1 MKISL
6 TQKEVEFIVKTLDS
20 NYHSLFD
27 KDTKKEKLTI
37 SIIQKFIDSEN
48 RFDLANKLNAVDY
61 KKFRI
66 DINEKIILT

>member
-6 TQKEVEFIVKTLDS
+6 TQKEVEFIALTLDS
-20 NYHSLFD
+20 NYHNLFD

-37 SIIQKFIDSEN
+37 SVVQKLIDSEN
-48 RFDLANKLNAVDY
+48 RFDLANKINTADY

-66 DINEKIILT
+66 DINK